1 MAVNQS
7 DDGQTQRRRS
17 GSAKDGG
24 RARKDWKNGP
34 ALHDSIKDIA
44 AGYDSGMIRVAGL
57 IVLFALSAFG
67 QRWESLFDGKSLNG
81 WRVEAKATDQA
92 KGFWKAVNG
101 AIECDS
107 LGRKQHNYVWLINEH
122 EFGDFELRLKVMGFK
137 ESPGNS
143 GVQVRS
149 RWDASMEWL
158 NGPQVDIHPP
168 APWRT
173 GLIYDETRETRR
185 WIYPSL
191 KDWNIAPEQGPKQWK
206 WNAEDWNDILIT
218 CKGGH
223 IKTQVNGFTITD
235 ADLGAVL
242 NDAAHQKRNAGMK
255 GHIALQLHAN
265 DELKIRYKDIQV
277 RELR

>member
-1 MAVNQS
+1 
-7 DDGQTQRRRS
+7 
-17 GSAKDGG
+17 
-24 RARKDWKNGP
+24 
-34 ALHDSIKDIA
+34 
-44 AGYDSGMIRVAGL
+44 MIRVAGL